1 MQHVTCDVAIDV
13 CRLAYLFQVERCM
26 RVLDGCILV
35 LDAVAGVQ
43 VQHFPTSPS
52 TCDAVVAVQVQTQ
65 QVYKQ
70 AMSHSLPLVCFVNK
84 MDRSGA
90 SAQRAVASMQRQL
103 PGCTPLLLQL
113 PLYDASG
120 FRGCIDLVHMRCML
134 WPAGAA
140 PCSSSACACV
150 TWP

>member
-1 MQHVTCDVAIDV
+1 M
-13 CRLAYLFQVERCM
+13 
-26 RVLDGCILV
+26 
-35 LDAVAGVQ
+35 
-43 VQHFPTSPS
+43 
-52 TCDAVVAVQVQTQ
+52 AVQVQTQ

-90 SAQRAVASMQRQL
+90 SAQRAVASMRRQL

-120 FRGCIDLVHMRCML
+120 FRGCIDLVRMRCML

-140 PCSSSACACV
+140 ALACA
-150 TWP
+150 